1 MSDIL
6 VIPPTEDIESNS
18 ASASYLQRA
27 RRGLSNLL
35 LSTNAIKTKIIST
48 NAISAK
54 DIDTNNIEVNNPDSE
69 VKNTEIKNIE
79 IKNTEAINSLSVN
92 NDIIKTMHDK
102 AVSFHNHHGITTK
115 LIASGFLAVFLS
127 ACSTLPKTPHVAKS
141 IQLTEAI
148 NRHYTNKKTQ
158 TSSDTTHSSENVD
171 SSTSPQSESQ
181 RKAQLAQA
189 VSQQS
194 SLHPNLS
201 GYHPI
206 VTGANAFAA
215 RSVLTD
221 MATESIDVQYYIWHN
236 DQAGQLLL
244 KQLWQAAD
252 RGVVVRLLLDDFN
265 NNAALDKHLLRFA
278 SHPNIAVRLINP
290 MSFRKFQTLNYF
302 TDLRRINHRM
312 HNKSMTFDRHLSIV
326 GGRNVGD
333 EYLSNDKNSQF
344 ADLDV
349 LLIGDVVQDINNSFE
364 QYWRSPISYDI
375 ETLVKKNNTQS
386 GAVLSKD
393 SKSNTENFIA
403 SLDKIHPDTSGA
415 NIDGLKVYNQA
426 LKNST
431 IDNDLIHQ
439 QIPFRWAPIT
449 FLSDDVEKLLKNT
462 HPQAHLVFQL
472 RDLLGTPTKNLSIV
486 SSYFVPTK
494 DGVNTLIKLAHQGV
508 KVRILTNSFN
518 ATDVSAVHAGYAQWR
533 IPLLQAGIEIYELK
547 ATASKEDR
555 ENKLWRARSQSS
567 TSLHAKAFA
576 VDDHSV
582 FIGSYNVDP
591 RSANINTE
599 MGVVIEDAELAH
611 KLHVAITDDLLY
623 QAYKVVL
630 TDQGRLQWQT
640 LENHQLVKFDKEPDI
655 DLIDSLWINLM
666 SSMPI
671 DWLL

>member
-1 MSDIL
+1 MSYFTLAKIKQGIWANFCHLHRITDKKISLLRLIL
-6 VIPPTEDIESNS
+6 S
-18 ASASYLQRA
+18 
-27 RRGLSNLL
+27 GLFIV
-35 LSTNAIKTKIIST
+35 T
-48 NAISAK
+48 
-54 DIDTNNIEVNNPDSE
+54 
-69 VKNTEIKNIE
+69 
-79 IKNTEAINSLSVN
+79 
-92 NDIIKTMHDK
+92 
-102 AVSFHNHHGITTK
+102 
-115 LIASGFLAVFLS
+115 LS
-127 ACSTLPKTPHVAKS
+127 ACSTLPKTPHIAKS
-141 IQLTEAI
+141 IELTKSITA
-148 NRHYTNKKTQ
+148 HYDNKSNQ
-158 TSSDTTHSSENVD
+158 PSLD
-171 SSTSPQSESQ
+171 PLQ
-181 RKAQLAQA
+181 AQL
-189 VSQQS
+189 VESITQQKRS
-194 SLHPNLS
+194 HPNLS

-206 VTGANAFAA
+206 VTGADAFAA
-215 RSVLTD
+215 RSELTD
-221 MATESIDVQYYIWHN
+221 LATESIDVQYYIWHN

-252 RGVVVRLLLDDFN
+252 RGVVVRFLLDDFN
-265 NNAALDKHLLRFA
+265 NNAALDKHLIRFA

-312 HNKSMTFDRHLSIV
+312 HNKSMTFDRHLSII

-333 EYLSNDKNSQF
+333 EYLSNNTNSQF

-349 LLIGDVVQDINNSFE
+349 LLIGDVVQDINESFE

-375 ETLVKKNNTQS
+375 ETLVKKKGHKLPVDASNDPQTNT
-386 GAVLSKD
+386 K
-393 SKSNTENFIA
+393 NFIA
-403 SLDKIHPDTSGA
+403 SLNKIYPEKSMA
-415 NIDGLKVYNQA
+415 NSDGLSVYNRA
-426 LKNST
+426 VERST
-431 IDNDLIHQ
+431 IDSDLINQ
-439 QIPFRWAPIT
+439 QVPFRWAKMT

-462 HPQAHLVFQL
+462 HPEVHLVAQL
-472 RDLLGTPTKNLSIV
+472 RDLLGTPTQNLSIV

-494 DGVNTLIKLAHQGV
+494 DGVNTLIKLAQQGV

-547 ATASKEDR
+547 AIASKEDR

-599 MGVVIEDAELAH
+599 MGVVIEDDELAL
-611 KLHVAITDDLLY
+611 KLHKAISDDLLN

-640 LENHQLVKFDKEPDI
+640 LENSQLIYHNKEPHI
-655 DLIDSLWINLM
+655 DLVDSLWINIM
-666 SSMPI
+666 SSLPI

>member
-1 MSDIL
+1 MSHFTLAKIQQGMWATFCHLHRIIDKKISLLRLIL
-6 VIPPTEDIESNS
+6 S
-18 ASASYLQRA
+18 
-27 RRGLSNLL
+27 GLFIV
-35 LSTNAIKTKIIST
+35 A
-48 NAISAK
+48 
-54 DIDTNNIEVNNPDSE
+54 
-69 VKNTEIKNIE
+69 
-79 IKNTEAINSLSVN
+79 
-92 NDIIKTMHDK
+92 
-102 AVSFHNHHGITTK
+102 
-115 LIASGFLAVFLS
+115 LS
-127 ACSTLPKTPHVAKS
+127 ACSTLPKTPHIAKS
-141 IQLTEAI
+141 IELTKSI
-148 NRHYTNKKTQ
+148 NTHYDNKSIRHSLDPIQ
-158 TSSDTTHSSENVD
+158 
-171 SSTSPQSESQ
+171 
-181 RKAQLAQA
+181 AQL
-189 VSQQS
+189 VESITQQKRS
-194 SLHPNLS
+194 HPNLS

-206 VTGANAFAA
+206 VTGADAFAA
-215 RSVLTD
+215 RSELTD
-221 MATESIDVQYYIWHN
+221 LATESIDVQYYIWHN

-252 RGVVVRLLLDDFN
+252 RGVVVRFLLDDFN
-265 NNAALDKHLLRFA
+265 NNAALDKHLIRFA

-312 HNKSMTFDRHLSIV
+312 HNKSMTFDRHLSII

-333 EYLSNDKNSQF
+333 EYLSNNTNSQF

-349 LLIGDVVQDINNSFE
+349 LLIGDVVQDINESFE

-375 ETLVKKNNTQS
+375 ETLVKKKGHKLPVNASNDPETNT
-386 GAVLSKD
+386 K
-393 SKSNTENFIA
+393 NFIA
-403 SLDKIHPDTSGA
+403 SLNKIYPEKSMA
-415 NIDGLKVYNQA
+415 NSDGLSVYNRA
-426 LKNST
+426 VERST
-431 IDNDLIHQ
+431 IDSDLINQ
-439 QIPFRWAPIT
+439 QVPFRWAKMT

-462 HPQAHLVFQL
+462 HPEVHLVAQL
-472 RDLLGTPTKNLSIV
+472 RDLLGTPTQNLSIV

-494 DGVNTLIKLAHQGV
+494 DGVNTLIKLAQQGV

-547 ATASKEDR
+547 AIASKEDR

-599 MGVVIEDAELAH
+599 MGVVIEDDELAL
-611 KLHVAITDDLLY
+611 KLHKAISDDLLN

-640 LENHQLVKFDKEPDI
+640 LENSQLIYHNKEPHI
-655 DLIDSLWINLM
+655 DLVDSLWINIM
-666 SSMPI
+666 SSLPI